1 MKLSRQHGAGM
12 RSRWNIRV
20 AGEEAHVPTM
30 LAAFVL
36 GTAGAFGA
44 KALGLPLPMLLG
56 SLIAVSAAA
65 IAGFRPTGRVL
76 GIPMTIRM
84 GFIPVIGVSIGAAF
98 TPGIL
103 DEIPRWWPSFAA
115 LFLYIPVA
123 HALSYAL
130 TRRIGRLDKPTSFYG
145 TMPGGFIESIAL
157 GDQAGADGA
166 YLTMLQFLRLILCI
180 VLIPIGFSLATGHA
194 VGSSTG
200 AVIGGAEHVLTVADW
215 AILILA
221 GALGAVLGYRARLP
235 AFMVTGPFVVSALV
249 HYMGWVE
256 GGPPG
261 WLISLTQLVIGTS
274 LGARFAGR
282 SPRILVHGLQL
293 AGINVAAMLVLST
306 LAAFALHGIVG
317 ERWEAVFL
325 AFAPGGLA
333 EMALVALSLEISVI
347 YVTVHH
353 ILRIIL
359 AVLIARGL
367 AARVLG

>member
-1 MKLSRQHGAGM
+1 MTA
-12 RSRWNIRV
+12 RWTFRV
-20 AGEEAHVPTM
+20 AGEEAHLPTM
-30 LAAFVL
+30 LAAFAL
-36 GTAGAFGA
+36 GTAGGFGA
-44 KALGLPLPMLLG
+44 QAIGLPLPMLLG
-56 SLIAVSAAA
+56 SLLVVSAAA
-65 IAGFRPTGRVL
+65 ILGFRPTGRVL
-76 GIPMTIRM
+76 GLPMPIRS
-84 GFIPVIGVSIGAAF
+84 GFIPVIGVSIGTAF

-103 DEIPRWWPSFAA
+103 DEALRWWPSFAA
-115 LFLYIPVA
+115 LLLYIPLA
-123 HALSYAL
+123 HVLSYAL
-130 TRRIGRLDKPTSFYG
+130 TRRIGGLDKPTSYYG

-180 VLIPIGFSLATGHA
+180 VLIPIGFSLATGHS

-200 AVIGGAEHVLTVADW
+200 AVIGGAEHVLTVTDW
-215 AILILA
+215 AILIVA
-221 GALGAVLGYRARLP
+221 GALGAWAGWKARLP
-235 AFMVTGPFVVSALV
+235 AYMVTGPFVLSALV
-249 HYMGWVE
+249 HYLGWVE

-261 WLISLTQLVIGTS
+261 WLIALTQLVVGTS

-282 SPRILVHGLQL
+282 SPKILIHGFQL

-306 LAAFALHGIVG
+306 LFATALYGIVG

-347 YVTVHH
+347 YVTLHH

-359 AVLIARGL
+359 AVLLARAFAG
-367 AARVLG
+367 RVLG

>member
-1 MKLSRQHGAGM
+1 MT
-12 RSRWNIRV
+12 SRWSFRV
-20 AGEEAHVPTM
+20 AGEEAHLPTM
-30 LAAFVL
+30 FLAFAL
-36 GTAGAFGA
+36 GTAGGFGA

-56 SLIAVSAAA
+56 SLITVSAAA
-65 IAGFRPTGRVL
+65 IGGLRPTGRVL

-84 GFIPVIGVSIGAAF
+84 GFIPVIGVSIGTAF

-103 DEIPRWWPSFAA
+103 GDALRWWPSVAA
-115 LFLYIPVA
+115 LLVYIPLA
-123 HALSYAL
+123 HAISYAL
-130 TRRIGRLDKPTSFYG
+130 TRRIGGLDRPTSYYG

-200 AVIGGAEHVLTVADW
+200 AVIGGAEHSLTLADW
-215 AILILA
+215 AILVMA
-221 GALGAVLGYRARLP
+221 GVLGAWLGYLARLP
-235 AFMVTGPFVVSALV
+235 AFMVTGPFVLSGFV
-249 HYMGWVE
+249 HYLGWVE

-261 WLISLTQLVIGTS
+261 WLIALTQLVIGTS

-306 LAAFALHGIVG
+306 IAATFLHGLVG

-359 AVLIARGL
+359 AVLLAR
-367 AARVLG
+367 AFAKRVIGETTT